1 MAEVQDIPVSVTYT
15 GKTMQRNE
23 VVDYLQQ
30 LCTYRMAFDE
40 LSEQYERRT
49 KEFEAVKEKY
59 DSTKWK
65 VPSETA
71 PKENYIGVIVW
82 AGIIVLI
89 ARWFLGFPT
98 GLIFRGVVIAIAA
111 GMILLF
117 YWGEKDHGKQERA
130 TWEKEKE
137 DYAQKLKWL
146 EEQKTSYVD
155 GKPKEVADAEKAMED
170 VSQMREFARI
180 RRWHYE
186 SEDILPKELLAW
198 PIPAKLKSYFDEGRV
213 NTLSESIN
221 LFHAECQSIAQQ
233 QQLMQMQEE
242 MRTRQEAMI
251 MQQNLN
257 AARLS
262 EQINTAKNEI
272 EMDNFIQSCFV
283 QDRLDSIYRE
293 VLDQR

>member
-1 MAEVQDIPVSVTYT
+1 MTEVQDIPVSVTYT
-15 GKTMQRNE
+15 GKTMPREE

-40 LSEQYERRT
+40 LSEQVERRT

-71 PKENYIGVIVW
+71 PKENYIGVIIW

-146 EEQKTSYVD
+146 EEQKASYVD
-155 GKPKEVADAEKAMED
+155 GKPKEVVDAEKALMD
-170 VSQMREFARI
+170 VRKMLEFARI

-186 SEDILPKELLAW
+186 SEEILPKELLEW
-198 PIPAKLKSYFDEGRV
+198 PVPAILSNYFSSGRV
-213 NTLSESIN
+213 NTLSEAIN
-221 LFHAECQSIAQQ
+221 LFYAERHNMRML
-233 QQLMQMQEE
+233 QLQEE

>member
-1 MAEVQDIPVSVTYT
+1 MTEVQDIPVSVTYT

-30 LCTYRMAFDE
+30 LCTYHMAFDE

-49 KEFEAVKEKY
+49 KEFEAVEAVKEKY

-71 PKENYIGVIVW
+71 PKENYIGVIIW

-89 ARWFLGFPT
+89 ARWFLGFST

-111 GMILLF
+111 GIMLIF
-117 YWGEKDHGKQERA
+117 YYGEKDNCKRECA
-130 TWEKEKE
+130 AWKKEKE
-137 DYAQKLKWL
+137 DYAQKLKWF
-146 EEQKTSYVD
+146 EEQKASYVD
-155 GKPKEVADAEKAMED
+155 GKPKEVVDAEKALMD
-170 VSQMREFARI
+170 VRKMLEFARI

-186 SEDILPKELLAW
+186 SEDILPKELLEW
-198 PIPAKLKSYFDEGRV
+198 PVPAILSNYFSSGRV
-213 NTLSESIN
+213 NTLSEAIN
-221 LFHAECQSIAQQ
+221 LFYAELHNQRM
-233 QQLMQMQEE
+233 QQLQEE
-242 MRTRQEAMI
+242 IRTRQEAMI

>member
-15 GKTMQRNE
+15 GKTMPREE

-40 LSEQYERRT
+40 LSEQVERRT

-71 PKENYIGVIVW
+71 PKENYTGVIIW

-89 ARWFLGFPT
+89 ARWFLGFST

-111 GMILLF
+111 GIMLIF
-117 YWGEKDHGKQERA
+117 YYGEKDNCKRECA
-130 TWEKEKE
+130 AWEKEKE
-137 DYAQKLKWL
+137 DYAQKLKWF
-146 EEQKTSYVD
+146 EEQKASYVD
-155 GKPKEVADAEKAMED
+155 GKPKEVVDAEKALMD
-170 VSQMREFARI
+170 VRKMLEFARI

-186 SEDILPKELLAW
+186 SENILPKELLEW
-198 PIPAKLKSYFDEGRV
+198 PVPAVLSNYFSSGRV
-213 NTLSESIN
+213 NTLSEAIN
-221 LFHAECQSIAQQ
+221 LFYAERHNQRML
-233 QQLMQMQEE
+233 QLQEE

>member
-1 MAEVQDIPVSVTYT
+1 MTEEKEVPVSVTYN
-15 GKTMQRNE
+15 GRTMPREE

-40 LSEQYERRT
+40 LSEQVERRT

-71 PKENYIGVIVW
+71 PKENYTGVIIW

-89 ARWFLGFPT
+89 ARWFLGFST
-98 GLIFRGVVIAIAA
+98 GLIFRSVVIAIAA
-111 GMILLF
+111 GIVLLF
-117 YWGEKDHGKQERA
+117 YYGEKDNCKQECA
-130 TWEKEKE
+130 AWEKEKE
-137 DYAQKLKWL
+137 DYAQKLKWF
-146 EEQKTSYVD
+146 EEQKASYVD
-155 GKPKEVADAEKAMED
+155 GKPKEVADAEKALMD
-170 VSQMREFARI
+170 VRKMLEFARI
-180 RRWHYE
+180 RRWKYE
-186 SEDILPKELLAW
+186 SQEILPKELLEW
-198 PIPAKLKSYFDEGRV
+198 PIPAVLNNYFSSGRV
-213 NTLSESIN
+213 NTLCEAIN
-221 LFHAECQSIAQQ
+221 LFYAERHNQRML
-233 QQLMQMQEE
+233 QLQEE